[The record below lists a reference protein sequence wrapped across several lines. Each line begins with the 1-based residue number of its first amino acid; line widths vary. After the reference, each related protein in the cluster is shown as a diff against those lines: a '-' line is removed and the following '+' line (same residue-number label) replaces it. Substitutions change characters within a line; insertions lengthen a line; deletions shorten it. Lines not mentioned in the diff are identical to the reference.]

1 GLRPDDVTTD
11 HVPAFEAFLARAL
24 RELSG
29 AVGGPA
35 AHGLRAQHEAAA
47 SVLRS
52 FAAQGAVDLARG
64 KWPSRRAA
72 DTNVEFVVTAAD
84 LSSLAD
90 VVDLPQE
97 KDRIHRQIESIR
109 QKLVLIAEGTE

>member
-1 GLRPDDVTTD
+1 MEELFAAADSLSEPEPLFERARTVFVEQLGDAGEGVLRTQ
-11 HVPAFEAFLARAL
+11 LARL
-24 RELSG
+24 GKKPEDLSKG
-29 AVGGPA
+29 
-35 AHGLRAQHEAAA
+35 
-47 SVLRS
+47 
-52 FAAQGAVDLARG
+52 DLVRIAD
-64 KWPSRRAA
+64 RAA
-72 DTNVEFVVTAAD
+72 VD